1 MNSTSEKIKTLE
13 NEIEQLSVILE
24 AKRDELDKL
33 RRSVQQDEQTA
44 HDKNT
49 LTNLEINRFSRQII
63 LPEVGVKGQ
72 IKLKNAKVL
81 IVGAGGLGK
90 LNDFIPFVPS
100 MSRLTYECDFHSQMF
115 YIFTLSFY

>member
-1 MNSTSEKIKTLE
+1 MNSISEKIKTLE
-13 NEIEQLSVILE
+13 NEVEQLSATLR

-33 RRSVQQDEQTA
+33 RRSAEQDKT
-44 HDKNT
+44 KNENI

-81 IVGAGGLGK
+81 IVGAGGLGESIAFNEFS
-90 LNDFIPFVPS
+90 LQCQD
-100 MSRLTYECDFHSQMF
+100 
-115 YIFTLSFY
+115 